1 MPLNLEDAENIKKVI
16 VDPVVD
22 ALRLEIAPLRKELEE
37 HEWKIKGQYARII
50 KLEGN
55 QKKALLGYAGIVAL
69 VSIGFNSALEWAK
82 RKMGL

>member
-16 VDPVVD
+16 VDPVVE
-22 ALRLEIAPLRKELEE
+22 ALRAEIAPLKKELED
-37 HEWKIKGQYARII
+37 HEWKIKGQYARIV

-55 QKKALLGYAGIVAL
+55 QKKALLGYAGIVAV
-69 VSIGFNSALEWAK
+69 VSFGFSAALDWAK

>member
-16 VDPVVD
+16 VDPVVE
-22 ALRLEIAPLRKELEE
+22 ALRAEMAPLRKEIEE
-37 HEWKIKGQYARII
+37 HEWKIKGQYARIV

-69 VSIGFNSALEWAK
+69 VSMGFNAALAWGR
-82 RKMGL
+82 RKLGI